1 MLGDRILQA
10 NERILSTTDSVKL
23 FTGALTIET
32 PRKADLSWPADLGKY
47 TSTTKNGINL
57 VKLPVRFL
65 KINDDVAIWSAPL
78 ELFCELSNEVRERSP
93 FECTFYFGNTNGWPG
108 YLPSQEQWKYGGY
121 EVGTVSPYT
130 ESTGRELMENVTGY
144 LPGEMKSVPTGRQK
158 TKKR

>member
-144 LPGEMKSVPTGRQK
+144 LPGEMKSVSTGRQK